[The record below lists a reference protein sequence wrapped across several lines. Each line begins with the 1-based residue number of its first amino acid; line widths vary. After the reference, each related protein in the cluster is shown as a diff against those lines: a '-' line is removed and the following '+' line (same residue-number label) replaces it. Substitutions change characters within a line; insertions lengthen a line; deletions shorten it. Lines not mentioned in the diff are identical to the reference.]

1 MIERMTGVA
10 IVAFGAVLLFF
21 ITPYATET
29 VGYGWLRPKT
39 VPDVMAVI
47 LILSG
52 AVLALAPPQGQF
64 IDFAKMARAAG
75 FLVVVGVG
83 LWAMVQWRYMYVA
96 PALALV
102 LMLLV
107 GERRWSW
114 LLVGA
119 LILPFT
125 ISFLIESVLERPLL

>member
-1 MIERMTGVA
+1 
-10 IVAFGAVLLFF
+10 
-21 ITPYATET
+21 
-29 VGYGWLRPKT
+29 
-39 VPDVMAVI
+39 
-47 LILSG
+47 
-52 AVLALAPPQGQF
+52 
-64 IDFAKMARAAG
+64 
-75 FLVVVGVG
+75 
-83 LWAMVQWRYMYVA
+83 MVQWRYMYVA

>member
-83 LWAMVQWRYMYVA
+83 LWAWCNGATCMWH
-96 PALALV
+96 
-102 LMLLV
+102 LL
-107 GERRWSW
+107 W
-114 LLVGA
+114 LWC
-119 LILPFT
+119 
-125 ISFLIESVLERPLL
+125 